1 VKILLFEKI
10 TKFVDLT
17 NKIIALF
24 EQGVKYLDFID
35 FCVVAKLMNEGKHLT
50 IEGFNLIRKIKNK
63 MNTKRKID

>member
-1 VKILLFEKI
+1 VKILSFEKI

-17 NKIIALF
+17 NKIIPLF

-35 FCVVAKLMNEGKHLT
+35 FCAVAKLMNEGKHLT
-50 IEGFNLIRKIKNK
+50 IEGFNLIRKIKDK